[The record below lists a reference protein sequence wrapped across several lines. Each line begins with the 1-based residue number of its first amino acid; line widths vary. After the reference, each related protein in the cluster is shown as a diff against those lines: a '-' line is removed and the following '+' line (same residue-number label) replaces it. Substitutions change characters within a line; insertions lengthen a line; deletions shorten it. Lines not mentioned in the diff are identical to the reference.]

1 MDDIDGAEVEVPD
14 DFEVNLDIGLPSQL
28 TSGGGTRQTEQERLE
43 LKALRKAENQR
54 RIDADSIN
62 ITKEALALGK
72 VPPERIAE

>member
-1 MDDIDGAEVEVPD
+1 M
-14 DFEVNLDIGLPSQL
+14 
-28 TSGGGTRQTEQERLE
+28 
-43 LKALRKAENQR
+43 KALRKAENQR